1 MITLHEVKGRRNKH
15 IATFDS
21 PSALMTKMGF
31 TLEETRRL
39 IDVAA
44 KTEDGQVPEEP
55 DLVTRKYFVT
65 FDGDYLSSL
74 AVSTLLDNH
83 GQLDDK
89 EIARA
94 TGLTQDRVVK
104 IRKAALEKL
113 RQADRLQEFAGLIFD
128 LVDIRDDV
136 HRYEIIENTEIKITF
151 N

>member
-1 MITLHEVKGRRNKH
+1 MITLHEVKGRRNKF
-15 IATFDS
+15 IEKFDS
-21 PSALMTKMGF
+21 PSSLMVKMGF
-31 TLEETRRL
+31 SLEETRRL

-44 KTEDGQVPEEP
+44 KTEDGQIPAES
-55 DLVTRKYFVT
+55 DLVTRKYFIT

-104 IRKAALEKL
+104 IRKAAMEKL
-113 RQADRLQEFAGLIFD
+113 KTADRLKEFAGLISE
-128 LVDIRDDV
+128 LVDLRDDF
-136 HRYEIIENTEIKITF
+136 HRYEIVENTEIKITVS
-151 N
+151 